1 MTLFE
6 VGRFLIS
13 ACAGFSVLMAVMTMA
28 AWIDGRM
35 AVRVVRAEAR
45 KLTSQPVTSD
55 VISAF
60 KCSGCDGLFLREQPG
75 HLRIGDGF
83 EFCSRDCHESPL
95 PFPGFE
101 ESEVRLVS

>member
-1 MTLFE
+1 MFE
-6 VGRFLIS
+6 VAYNMVSTL
-13 ACAGFSVLMAVMTMA
+13 AGFSAFLAILTAA

-35 AVRVVRAEAR
+35 AVCVVRAEAK
-45 KLTSQPVTSD
+45 KLTSEPVTSD

-83 EFCSRDCHESPL
+83 EFCSKECHDVPL

-101 ESEVRLVS
+101 DSGVRLVS

>member
-1 MTLFE
+1 MLFE
-6 VGRFLIS
+6 LFRVVGP
-13 ACAGFSVLMAVMTMA
+13 ACAGFSALMLVMTVA

-35 AVRVVRAEAR
+35 AVSVVRAEAK
-45 KLTSQPVTSD
+45 KLTSEPVTSD

-60 KCSGCDGLFLREQPG
+60 KCSGCKGLFLREQPG

-83 EFCSRDCHESPL
+83 EFCSKDCHESPL

-101 ESEVRLVS
+101 ESEIRLVS